1 MAVLR
6 LGFGQKSV
14 VEDAYP
20 IGLVEVATLTKFV
33 EFTAIVEF
41 KPVELRELMPALLS
55 FPCPSVSVL

>member
-41 KPVELRELMPALLS
+41 EPVELRELMPVLL
-55 FPCPSVSVL
+55 